1 MPTRWEY
8 GSLITIALAPTEQQ
22 PPEHTVGILV
32 TAMKARVVS
41 VVELGDLVPG
51 ERYAAMNAV
60 GEEGWIITGPGVRSD
75 FSRGTPVRIG
85 GPRGSPRGWR
95 IRWPTSPWACGPA
108 AISSTRCA
116 SRWTDPGRVHT
127 GQAGAPGLYGWLMR
141 VHVVSDVHGRAE
153 ALAGAGGAD
162 GFICLGDLLLFI
174 DYADHRQGIFP
185 ELFGAEATRTFV
197 ALRMAK
203 RFDEAREFSRRL
215 WGQLDGDPSG
225 YVQQAASSQYA
236 ELFAAMPAPAY
247 MTYGNVDIPPLWQ
260 QHLKPGHEV
269 LDGQQATLGGWTFGF
284 VGGGL
289 PSAYR
294 TPYEIDE
301 DAYAA
306 KVTATGEVD
315 VLCTHIPPAVPQLLY
330 DTVARR
336 LERGSVAVLEHIRR
350 TQPRYAL
357 FGHVHQPLARRVR
370 IGRTECINVGHFRA
384 TGVPYVLEW

>member
-1 MPTRWEY
+1 
-8 GSLITIALAPTEQQ
+8 
-22 PPEHTVGILV
+22 
-32 TAMKARVVS
+32 
-41 VVELGDLVPG
+41 
-51 ERYAAMNAV
+51 
-60 GEEGWIITGPGVRSD
+60 
-75 FSRGTPVRIG
+75 
-85 GPRGSPRGWR
+85 
-95 IRWPTSPWACGPA
+95 
-108 AISSTRCA
+108 
-116 SRWTDPGRVHT
+116 
-127 GQAGAPGLYGWLMR
+127 MR

-185 ELFGAEATRTFV
+185 DLFGTEATQTFV
-197 ALRMAK
+197 ALRTAK

-236 ELFAAMPAPAY
+236 RLFAAMPEPAY

-269 LDGQQATLGGWTFGF
+269 FDGQRATLGGWTFGF

-336 LERGSVAVLEHIRR
+336 LERGSTAILDHIRR

-384 TGVPYVLEW
+384 TGVPYVLEWE

>member
-1 MPTRWEY
+1 
-8 GSLITIALAPTEQQ
+8 
-22 PPEHTVGILV
+22 
-32 TAMKARVVS
+32 
-41 VVELGDLVPG
+41 
-51 ERYAAMNAV
+51 
-60 GEEGWIITGPGVRSD
+60 
-75 FSRGTPVRIG
+75 
-85 GPRGSPRGWR
+85 
-95 IRWPTSPWACGPA
+95 
-108 AISSTRCA
+108 
-116 SRWTDPGRVHT
+116 
-127 GQAGAPGLYGWLMR
+127 MR

-153 ALAGAGGAD
+153 ALAHAGGAD

-185 ELFGAEATRTFV
+185 DLFGSEATQTFV
-197 ALRMAK
+197 ALRLAK
-203 RFDEAREFSRRL
+203 RFDEARDFSRRL

-225 YVQQAASSQYA
+225 HVQQAASSQYA
-236 ELFAAMPAPAY
+236 QLFAAMPEPAY
-247 MTYGNVDIPPLWQ
+247 MTYGNVDIPPLWP

-269 LDGQQATLGGWTFGF
+269 LDGQRATLGGWTFGF

-336 LERGSVAVLEHIRR
+336 LERGSTAILDHIRR

-384 TGVPYVLEW
+384 TGVPYVLEWE